1 MLESN
6 AVLAPTEGLLQTSSL
21 LHLHITQTTHVP
33 GWDSR
38 GGLHGVA
45 AFPSDQSQVL
55 MPQPLDLH
63 IGSTTVNA

>member
-6 AVLAPTEGLLQTSSL
+6 AVLAPTEGLSLTSSL
-21 LHLHITQTTHVP
+21 LLLDIPQTTHVP

-45 AFPSDQSQVL
+45 AFPSDQSQVPMAQL
-55 MPQPLDLH
+55 LDPH
-63 IGSTTVNA
+63 IGSTAVNA